1 MVTVTDQFAA
11 VLAAPVP
18 FALALLVFWFA
29 IWKMME
35 WRYGAVIEKTS
46 AMMRLAELEATAAIK
61 KRDELDQAMKKMRDE
76 LEVLKKQ
83 AESKS
88 PLTFDLLV
96 PLSTSSI
103 NASNLLTELGR
114 ANTAVSDALN
124 RGIMATP
131 QPLTLTMPNIPKSE

>member
-1 MVTVTDQFAA
+1 
-11 VLAAPVP
+11 
-18 FALALLVFWFA
+18 
-29 IWKMME
+29 MME